1 MVGKASLHRHRVQA
15 NKTSGPNTLSF
26 FKKRAE
32 FSSDQEYGNYVRANI
47 KPSLIVQYMGHVF
60 GFAFQCQFEFLQ
72 CNDTYKLICP
82 WWVPRKPTWTLH
94 RSGSN
99 HLHRDS
105 IRANVWESNVARVRV
120 CFDGSIVAKCCSFGP
135 TLIFKGIPLN
145 VRVGPKEQH
154 FATMDPSKV
163 HRKKSKKKTNKC

>member
-1 MVGKASLHRHRVQA
+1 MKQQVGWGTRLAKALPMVGKASLHRHRVQA

-82 WWVPRKPTWTLH
+82 
-94 RSGSN
+94 
-99 HLHRDS
+99 
-105 IRANVWESNVARVRV
+105 
-120 CFDGSIVAKCCSFGP
+120 
-135 TLIFKGIPLN
+135 
-145 VRVGPKEQH
+145 
-154 FATMDPSKV
+154 
-163 HRKKSKKKTNKC
+163 